1 GRFLWERLDG
11 TRTLRDLTLDYW
23 DEFRAIAPHA
33 VAEVI
38 DRLALAGFLVLS
50 ARRPD
55 VRALNRLPLW
65 RRALLRVPRLVEWYV
80 PVRGVDRILTR
91 VYRAGGWV
99 LYTRPAQVALAL
111 LSAAG
116 IGAFVYESARDPLAG
131 HTPVVALL
139 LPALY
144 GSVFLHELGHALT
157 TKAY

>member
-1 GRFLWERLDG
+1 L
-11 TRTLRDLTLDYW
+11 
-23 DEFRAIAPHA
+23 
-33 VAEVI
+33 
-38 DRLALAGFLVLS
+38 LVGW
-50 ARRPD
+50 
-55 VRALNRLPLW
+55 VGPL
-65 RRALLRVPRLVEWYV
+65 
-80 PVRGVDRILTR
+80 RGVDRILTR

-157 TKAY
+157 TKAYGRDVAAAGIGWYWFGPVAYVATSDMWLAGRRARIAAAAAGPLPTGATRRAGARGWR